1 MEKMINQQSKE
12 YTIAYK
18 NRMYEI
24 KLEMEHIKEL
34 ASEEAIK
41 ARKEKRMQEME
52 KERDWFR
59 TEAINLNKMNHENKR
74 EIDKLKLQLSNIVEE
89 RQFFQTELY
98 KAKKVNKALIIEL
111 EHVRQEGLQV
121 ET

>member
-41 ARKEKRMQEME
+41 ARKEK
-52 KERDWFR
+52 
-59 TEAINLNKMNHENKR
+59 
-74 EIDKLKLQLSNIVEE
+74 
-89 RQFFQTELY
+89 
-98 KAKKVNKALIIEL
+98 
-111 EHVRQEGLQV
+111 
-121 ET
+121 

>member
-111 EHVRQEGLQV
+111 EHVRQEGL
-121 ET
+121 